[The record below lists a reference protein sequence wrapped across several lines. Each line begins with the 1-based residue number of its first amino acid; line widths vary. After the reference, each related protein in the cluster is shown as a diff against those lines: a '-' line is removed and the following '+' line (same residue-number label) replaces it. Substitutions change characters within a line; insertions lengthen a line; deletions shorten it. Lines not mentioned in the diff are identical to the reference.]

1 MTETNVTFRSFA
13 VIRLAVADLDAAVSA
28 WTDQL
33 GWPPAT
39 TAPDLATFPLGA
51 TTIEMVPATAGQVP
65 GVIAVA
71 VTVDDTE
78 QAAQRIESAGFRVE
92 RTADHSVVLPARDLN
107 GVALELRP
115 ADEDGPESFKGPY
128 TRINHVVVAVEDDDA
143 AQENWAAAF
152 GRWPA
157 HAMGGHDHFHHVPVG
172 IAWFGLTASGTNAS
186 ALGRFIDRR
195 GEGVYALG
203 VVVDDW
209 AQTLETLRT
218 NGARLITQEDSNQT
232 FLHPATTHGVLINL
246 VAEWHPDLLPAG

>member
-1 MTETNVTFRSFA
+1 MTDTNVAFRDFA
-13 VIRLAVADLDAAVSA
+13 VIRLAVTDIDAAVSA

-33 GWPPAT
+33 GWRPE
-39 TAPDLATFPLGA
+39 TASPDRATFRLGA
-51 TTIEMVPATAGQVP
+51 TTIEMVPATEGQLP
-65 GVIAVA
+65 GVIGVA
-71 VTVDDTE
+71 VTVDDTD
-78 QAAQRIESAGFRVE
+78 QAAQRIESAGFGVE
-92 RTADHSVVLPARDLN
+92 RTADHSVVVPARDLN
-107 GVALELRP
+107 GVALELRQ
-115 ADEDGPESFKGPY
+115 ADGDAPRSSQKTY
-128 TRINHVVVAVEDDDA
+128 TRINHLVVAVEDDDA
-143 AQENWAAAF
+143 AQENWARAF

-186 ALGRFIDRR
+186 ALGKFIDRR

-209 AQTLETLRT
+209 TRTLESLRT

-246 VAEWHPDLLPAG
+246 VPEWHPDLLAPS

>member
-13 VIRLAVADLDAAVSA
+13 VIRMAVTDLGSAVSA

-33 GWPPAT
+33 GWRPET
-39 TAPDLATFPLGA
+39 TSPDLAAFPLGA
-51 TTIEMVPATAGQVP
+51 TTIEMVPATGDQLP

-92 RTADHSVVLPARDLN
+92 RTADHSVVVPARDLN
-107 GVALELRP
+107 GVTLELRQANGDAP
-115 ADEDGPESFKGPY
+115 QISPGPY
-128 TRINHVVVAVEDDDA
+128 ARINHIVVAVQDDDA
-143 AQENWAAAF
+143 AQENWARAF

-172 IAWFGLTASGTNAS
+172 IAWFGLTASGTNAG
-186 ALGRFIDRR
+186 ALSRFVDRR

-209 AQTLETLRT
+209 TRTLESLRA

-246 VAEWHPDLLPAG
+246 VPEWHPSRLPAS